1 MTAIDGIVRNA
12 DPTGMSLP
20 ASLKVGLKE
29 WDVVC
34 RALESGRQILLLR
47 KGGIHDVEG
56 VFQLEEQNFLLFPTF
71 LHQKAEMLKPG
82 EQEQLVA
89 HAAEPERVTISAAGS
104 VTEIVRV
111 NRREQ
116 IDAIDDAHIWS
127 KAQID
132 MRFNYKPH
140 NPLYLMF
147 VRTYRL
153 PQAIEIANTVAY
165 AGCKSWVPLERE
177 IPTAGATP
185 VLSDT
190 SYETARRAVLDRVNR
205 A

>member
-1 MTAIDGIVRNA
+1 MA
-12 DPTGMSLP
+12 LP
-20 ASLKVGLKE
+20 ESLKVGLKE

-34 RALESGRQILLLR
+34 RALESGRQIILLR

-71 LHQKAEMLKPG
+71 LHQKSEMLKPAAR
-82 EQEQLVA
+82 EQLDSCA
-89 HAAEPERVTISAAGS
+89 SEPDCITISSAAS

-111 NRREQ
+111 DRREQ
-116 IDAIDDAHIWS
+116 VDAIDDAHIWA

-147 VRTYRL
+147 VRVYRL
-153 PQAIEIANTVAY
+153 AAPVEVVNTPAY

-177 IPTAGATP
+177 ISTRGAAP
-185 VLSDT
+185 VVDDAE
-190 SYETARRAVLDRVNR
+190 YRRAVGQIHEKMKI
-205 A
+205 